1 MSGFNRGEVIVCS
14 EPYAHALGTE
24 YRGLRCDHCFK
35 KSDDLKRCSQCS
47 FVYFCDKN
55 CQTRGWGLHKLEC
68 KYIMSAKQKPL
79 ASIRLISL
87 VLLKV
92 KKYGMDN
99 PFEEVLGRKMSFGT
113 LMSHS
118 KNIIKSKMSYQLMLT
133 LMHEISRYIGPAN
146 VPDPEEFAETFGRMR
161 VNGFSIA
168 DDNDSEVVGCG
179 VYLGAAV
186 FDHSCEPNAEVVFD
200 GVTLYVRANQDIPQR
215 DINHVFVSYIS
226 QLQLS
231 HNRQRT
237 LKELYYFRCQCIRC
251 TSPLYDDKMIEM
263 LIDEKEA
270 EEELRKTKER
280 LKKLEKMMDQHAN
293 LSAIE
298 EECRK
303 EIEIQN
309 NVLGSTNIYRIKTLE
324 IAFNVCIKLKKWI
337 DAISFGKLLTEPY
350 RFIYGPYSRHLGIHL
365 FKIGKIL
372 LYYGSVTEAEDV
384 LTQTEEIM
392 KVTHGDQHF
401 LYQDLL
407 KLLAQFQK

>member
-1 MSGFNRGEVIVCS
+1 MTGYQRGELIVCS
-14 EPYAHALGTE
+14 KPYAYALGTE

-35 KSDDLKRCSQCS
+35 KCNDLKRCSQCS

-68 KYIMSAKQKPL
+68 KYIMNAKQKPL
-79 ASIRLISL
+79 ASTRLISL

-92 KKYGMDN
+92 KKYGLDN

-118 KNIIKSKMSYQLMLT
+118 KNIIKGKMSYQLMLT
-133 LMHEISRYIGPAN
+133 LMREISNYIGPGN

-215 DINHVFVSYIS
+215 DINQVFISYIS
-226 QLQLS
+226 QLQLTHS
-231 HNRQRT
+231 RQRA
-237 LKELYYFRCQCIRC
+237 LKEFYYFRCQCIRC
-251 TSPLYDDKMIEM
+251 TTSLYDDKMLEV
-263 LIDEKEA
+263 LIDGKEA
-270 EEELRKTKER
+270 EEQLKNIKEQ
-280 LKKLEKMMDQHAN
+280 LKRLEKMVDQQDS
-293 LSAIE
+293 LSSIE

-303 EIEIQN
+303 EIEIQDE
-309 NVLGSTNIYRIKTLE
+309 VLGKTNIYWIKSLE

-337 DAISFGKLLTEPY
+337 DAISFGNLLTEPY
-350 RFIYGPYSRHLGIHL
+350 RFYYGPYSRHLGIHL
-365 FKIGKIL
+365 FKIGKIQ
-372 LYYGSVTEAEDV
+372 LYYGSPTDAENV
-384 LTQTEEIM
+384 LKQAENIM
-392 KVTHGDQHF
+392 KVTHGEQHF
-401 LYQDLL
+401 LYQDLV
-407 KLLAQFQK
+407 KLLAQIQK